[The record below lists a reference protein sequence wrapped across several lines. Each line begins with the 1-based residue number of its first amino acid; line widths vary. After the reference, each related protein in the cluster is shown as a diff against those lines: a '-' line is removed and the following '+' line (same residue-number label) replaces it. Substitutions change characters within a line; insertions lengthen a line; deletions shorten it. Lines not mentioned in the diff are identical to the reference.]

1 MAPAVVVEHSI
12 PTNCLITMLQ
22 MSISTFDG
30 CGMFEMFEMFV
41 DHVGKISNMF
51 HAHDLHTGNMLI
63 CILFDK
69 RPQCALTSACF
80 FLEKNRELSTKT
92 EQMRSSDAFCKLMEN
107 GVPRFFVADLFPQN
121 KWREFKTVS
130 SSHCAKTQTEHC
142 VASLFKQL
150 KRSSPFCFVTQDQE
164 TIGKKTV
171 PEVKVCLH
179 PVHF

>member
-107 GVPRFFVADLFPQN
+107 GVPRFFCCGFVSAKQMARIQN
-121 KWREFKTVS
+121 
-130 SSHCAKTQTEHC
+130 
-142 VASLFKQL
+142 
-150 KRSSPFCFVTQDQE
+150 CFQFTLCKDSD
-164 TIGKKTV
+164 
-171 PEVKVCLH
+171 
-179 PVHF
+179 